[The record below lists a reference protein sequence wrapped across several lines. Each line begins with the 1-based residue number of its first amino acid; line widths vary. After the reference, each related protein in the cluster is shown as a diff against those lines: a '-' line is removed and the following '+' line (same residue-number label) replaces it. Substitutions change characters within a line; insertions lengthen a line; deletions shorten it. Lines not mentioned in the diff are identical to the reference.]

1 MKKIVFIISLV
12 LIFIF
17 TSSTFAQD
25 ETVFVVP
32 IKGEINRATHN
43 YVRDTVDEINNKTG
57 VQAIIFEIDT
67 YGGLVVEA
75 EKIKNVILSTNIP
88 TISYVNTK
96 AASAGALITIASE
109 KVVVSPAA
117 SIGSAE
123 TVPNTEKNLSHWKS
137 VLRDTAQLRGRDAQI
152 VEAMAD
158 SRIAIEGLSPEG
170 SLLSLT
176 SQEAFQ
182 YGIADYVAG
191 DISDILS
198 EYNLSSANVQV
209 EEESLQVKLAKYIS
223 SPFVSSLLLTIGF
236 IGLVIEIFIPGFG
249 IGGTVSIIGFGLY
262 FGGNILAGNS
272 NWTSLALFI
281 TGLTLLVV
289 EGVVPGFGL
298 PGVSGIILI
307 IVGTVLAMNSVGM
320 AIMSLSIAIIL
331 TTIVSIILFKRG
343 YRSELL
349 NKIILNSST
358 EGERGYLS
366 STPRKELLGKE
377 GIALSGLRPAGFID
391 IDGQRLDALSEGGFI
406 SENDK
411 VLVVKVEGSKII
423 VRRI

>member
-1 MKKIVFIISLV
+1 MKKSIFIISLV

-17 TSSTFAQD
+17 TSAAFAQD
-25 ETVFVVP
+25 ETVYVVP

-43 YVRDTVDEINNKTG
+43 YVRDVVDEINNRTH

-67 YGGLVVEA
+67 YGGQIVEA
-75 EKIKNVILSTNIP
+75 EGIKNIILSTNVP
-88 TISYVNTK
+88 TISYVNTR

-123 TVPNTEKNLSHWKS
+123 TVPNTEKILSHWKS
-137 VLRDTAQLRGRDAQI
+137 VLRDTAQLRGRDSQI
-152 VEAMAD
+152 LEAMAD
-158 SRIAIEGLSPEG
+158 SRIVIEGLSPEG

-176 SQEAFQ
+176 SQEAYE
-182 YGIADYVAG
+182 YGIADYVAN

-198 EYNLSSANVQV
+198 EFNLSSANLQV

-223 SPFVSSLLLTIGF
+223 TPFVSSLLLTIGF
-236 IGLVIEIFIPGFG
+236 IGLVIEIFTPGFG
-249 IGGTVSIIGFGLY
+249 VGGTVSLIGFGLY

-272 NWTSLALFI
+272 NLTSLVLFI
-281 TGLTLLVV
+281 TGLILLVI
-289 EGVVPGFGL
+289 EGIVPGFGL
-298 PGVSGIILI
+298 PGISGIILI
-307 IVGTVLAMNSVGM
+307 LVGTVLAMNSLGM
-320 AIMSLSIAIIL
+320 AIMSLSIAIII
-331 TTIVSIILFKRG
+331 TTIVSIVLFKLG
-343 YRSELL
+343 FRSQIL
-349 NKIILNSST
+349 NKIVLNSRT
-358 EGERGYLS
+358 ESDRGFVS
-366 STPRKELLGKE
+366 STPKNDLLGKE
-377 GIALSGLRPAGFID
+377 GIALSGLRPTGFID

-406 SENDK
+406 SKDEK